1 MNIVKKIYELIFFS
15 FCNIF
20 FSKRINYITDNAGW
34 VICDVGNNL
43 KRNIKESNLNITI
56 TAFGLR
62 NSIVHF
68 GTIGAFIGKNELNLP
83 HKSNKVI
90 VTWFHVLPNEKRF
103 GLVKEAV
110 KYVDIWHT
118 SSELTKNKMI
128 SLGVPKDK
136 IFVIPLGI
144 DLDYFNNRDQMKSKE
159 ALGIPK
165 DKIVIGYFQKDGNG
179 WKEGN
184 SPKLIKGPDIFCNV
198 VTRLSK
204 KYDIFILLTGPARG
218 YIKNYLLKE
227 NIDFIHTYLDDPN
240 KVASYY
246 KASDLYLITS
256 REEGG
261 PKSIL
266 ESMACGVPLVSS
278 KVGMAEDIILD
289 GINGFLV
296 DVEDIDSL
304 YNKASSLIENKDL
317 RLKIIK
323 NGLDTVKSYS
333 WKKISK
339 QYFNKIYMNNKINS
353 TRHIKWL
360 FQRKKSRNFGDKIP
374 IPNN

>member
-1 MNIVKKIYELIFFS
+1 MKRFKKIYALIFFT
-15 FCNIF
+15 FWNIF
-20 FSKRINYITDNAGW
+20 ARKRINYITDNAGW
-34 VICDVGNNL
+34 VISDIGNNL
-43 KRNIKESNLNITI
+43 KRNIKESNLHITI
-56 TAFGLR
+56 TAFGIR
-62 NSIVHF
+62 DSIIHYGSI
-68 GTIGAFIGKNELNLP
+68 GTFIGKNELKLP
-83 HKSNKVI
+83 HKSNIVI

-103 GLVKEAV
+103 SLVIEAV

-128 SLGVPKDK
+128 SLGVPKDR
-136 IFVIPLGI
+136 IIVIPLGV
-144 DLDYFNNRDQMKSKE
+144 DLDYFNNFDQIQSKE
-159 ALGIPK
+159 VLGIPK

-184 SPKLIKGPDIFCNV
+184 SPKLIKGPDIFCAV
-198 VTRLSK
+198 ITRLSK

-218 YIKNYLLKE
+218 YVKNYLLEE

-240 KVASYY
+240 KVATYY

-278 KVGMAEDIILD
+278 KVGMAEDVIID

-304 YNKASSLIENKDL
+304 YNRACILIENNDL
-317 RLKIIK
+317 RLKIIN

-339 QYFNKIYMNNKINS
+339 QYFNLIYMNSKINS
-353 TRHIKWL
+353 NRHIK
-360 FQRKKSRNFGDKIP
+360 
-374 IPNN
+374 

>member
-1 MNIVKKIYELIFFS
+1 MNRFTIIYELIFFT

-20 FSKRINYITDNAGW
+20 YRKRINYITDNASW
-34 VICDVGNNL
+34 VICDIGKNL

-56 TAFGLR
+56 TAFGIR
-62 NSIVHF
+62 NSIIHF
-68 GTIGAFIGKNELNLP
+68 GSIGTFIGKNKLKLP

-103 GLVKEAV
+103 GIVKEAV

-128 SLGVPKDK
+128 SLGIPKDK
-136 IFVIPLGI
+136 IIVIPLGV

-198 VTRLSK
+198 ITRLSK

-218 YIKNYLLKE
+218 YVKNYLLKE
-227 NIDFIHTYLDDPN
+227 NINFIHTYLDDPN

-246 KASDLYLITS
+246 KASDLYLVTS

-296 DVEDIDSL
+296 DVEDIDNL

-317 RLKIIK
+317 RIKIIK

-339 QYFNKIYMNNKINS
+339 QYFNKIYMNCKINS
-353 TRHIKWL
+353 
-360 FQRKKSRNFGDKIP
+360 N
-374 IPNN
+374 